1 MCGCT
6 AHGFFLL
13 GGGVWCAC
21 DTYSLETNRSGDG
34 VENGVSVGEVGEASC
49 FDAFEVHGLK
59 RESRIVT
66 IASDFSF
73 LATQDRFTSISF
85 VKRYMEMVVL
95 L

>member
-13 GGGVWCAC
+13 GGGFWCAC
-21 DTYSLETNRSGDG
+21 DTYSLETNGSGDG

-49 FDAFEVHGLK
+49 LDAFEVHGLE
-59 RESRIVT
+59 REGRTVT
-66 IASDFSF
+66 IASDFSPHKIC
-73 LATQDRFTSISF
+73 FTSISF
-85 VKRYMEMVVL
+85 VKRYMDMVVL